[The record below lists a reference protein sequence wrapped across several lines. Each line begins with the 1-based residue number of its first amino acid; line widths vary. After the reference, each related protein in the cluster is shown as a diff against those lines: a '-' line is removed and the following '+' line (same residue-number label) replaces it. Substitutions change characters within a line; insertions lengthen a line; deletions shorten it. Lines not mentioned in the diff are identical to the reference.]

1 MILRLTTL
9 LRKLNHLIQ
18 MEVEGK
24 KKKDRK
30 KVGCFVDIHSLW
42 NSEDV
47 APRLMCKVKEDSV
60 TLFFP
65 YQSRSQLFL
74 PRDQTV
80 CSTIHNPVHRYWA
93 DFVLSG
99 FPK

>member
-1 MILRLTTL
+1 MILRLTKL

-47 APRLMCKVKEDSV
+47 DARLMCKVKEGSV
-60 TLFFP
+60 TLFFSLP
-65 YQSRSQLFL
+65 KYIVIVLTARSNCMLHH
-74 PRDQTV
+74 T
-80 CSTIHNPVHRYWA
+80 
-93 DFVLSG
+93 
-99 FPK
+99 